1 MRSAAIVGL
10 VVVVGCME
18 SPVATPV
25 QASPQVQ
32 AEATPAAAPEQ
43 SKTAPEAA
51 PAIPELSE
59 EDKRLIAAD
68 PKTLSPEDLRK
79 RGYAMRRKI
88 MQNPDSPAA
97 RTLKDMEEA
106 VRNGEIQPPDV
117 KKKEYPTFSLPGTQP
132 TGGKPPAGY
141 RPPEG
146 ETPDAPQGGAQ

>member
-10 VVVVGCME
+10 VMVVGCME

-25 QASPQVQ
+25 QQASPQVQ
-32 AEATPAAAPEQ
+32 AEATPVAAPDEA
-43 SKTAPEAA
+43 KAA

-106 VRNGEIQPPDV
+106 VRNGEIQPPDL
-117 KKKEYPTFSLPGTQP
+117 KQKKEYPTLSLPGTQP
-132 TGGKPPAGY
+132 TGGRPPAGT
-141 RPPEG
+141 RPDEA
-146 ETPDAPQGGAQ
+146 ETPDAPQGGAE